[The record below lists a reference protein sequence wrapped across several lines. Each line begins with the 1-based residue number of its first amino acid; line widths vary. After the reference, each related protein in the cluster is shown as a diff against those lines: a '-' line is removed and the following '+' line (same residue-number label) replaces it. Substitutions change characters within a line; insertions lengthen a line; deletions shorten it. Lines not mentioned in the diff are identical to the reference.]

1 MPEFFVTK
9 RIEVFHP
16 DGWKYVIY
24 AEHEPDMINIDYQEG
39 DDNTQAFKSI
49 EKLHG
54 LWPESARLVAK
65 ALIEMAD
72 MLEGK

>member
-1 MPEFFVTK
+1 MKEFYVTK
-9 RIEVFHP
+9 TIEIFHP
-16 DGWKYVIY
+16 DGWKYVIQ
-24 AEHEPDMINIDYQEG
+24 ADLDPHMINIDYQEG
-39 DDNTQAFKSI
+39 DDNTQTFKTI